1 MVARRSGLGKGLG
14 ALIPPEAVAQGD
26 GTVFREVPVSSVTPN
41 PYQPRRH
48 FDEEALAS
56 LSASI
61 RELGVL
67 QPLLVRML
75 ETGEYQLIAGER
87 RWRAAKRAGL
97 PTVPVIVK
105 DIDDLGSLEQAVV
118 ENLHRRDLNPLEE
131 AAAYQQLLDDFSMT
145 HDQLATR
152 VGKSRASITNTLRL
166 FQLPATIQ
174 RFVAENQISAGHART
189 LLSTPDR
196 DFQEKL
202 AQRIVS
208 EGLSVRA
215 VEEEIRIYTFGEEGM
230 DSGTKSTGS
239 KNASGVKSATAED
252 KPQTQRLRQAGLH
265 ELEVLLSEH
274 LSTSVVVE
282 EKGKRGRVI
291 IDFADLNDL
300 ERIYRAMV
308 GQSS

>member
-1 MVARRSGLGKGLG
+1 MARRSGLGKGLG

-145 HDQLATR
+145 HDQLAAR

-239 KNASGVKSATAED
+239 KNASGVKSASPED

>member
-1 MVARRSGLGKGLG
+1 MARRSGLGKGLG